1 MQWHRPASPPSR
13 APQLRARAANRSP
26 AVRVARARNTRRR
39 CRTAHGHG
47 CAQIPAAPHKI
58 RDRAMR
64 NGNGGD
70 RHERFKTL
78 YQKYYWRVV
87 RFYVRAFRFAEEDAE
102 ELAQEAFLRFY
113 EAMDEYRGD
122 AEWGF
127 FESVARNVA
136 YKRIRSRK
144 TQKRN
149 AKTVEIDDP
158 ELTANEPP
166 APEQP
171 DYAERQEAAL
181 RRKRLYDAISSLPN
195 GQRECVLLWLDD
207 FKYDEIARALRTTM
221 DAVKSRLRDAKRQL
235 RAKLGDEAALP
246 EDEG

>member
-1 MQWHRPASPPSR
+1 M
-13 APQLRARAANRSP
+13 
-26 AVRVARARNTRRR
+26 
-39 CRTAHGHG
+39 
-47 CAQIPAAPHKI
+47 K
-58 RDRAMR
+58 

-70 RHERFKTL
+70 RNERFKTL
-78 YQKYYWRVV
+78 YQKYYRRVV

-122 AEWGF
+122 AEWAF

-136 YKRIRSRK
+136 YNKIRWRK

-149 AKTVEIDDP
+149 ARTIDIDDP
-158 ELTANEPP
+158 EVSRNEPP

-171 DYAERQEAAL
+171 DYAERQHEAL
-181 RRKRLYDAISSLPN
+181 QRKRLYGAISELPP
-195 GQRECVLLWLDD
+195 GQRECVQLWLDD
-207 FKYDEIARALRTTM
+207 FKYGEIATALHTSM

-235 RAKLGDEAALP
+235 RARLGEDGTLP
-246 EDEG
+246 EDEE